1 MMCQVIN
8 LKCSSNDNISIH
20 HIITLQEKTT
30 VHGPELCSAS
40 TTEACGAESVC
51 FTGHFQVLF
60 PKTVYCC
67 SLLQV
72 FYDMRFLSSIL
83 GSGFLNWQE
92 KNLHL
97 FTPQALK
104 STDNLHIR
112 LKRSKFVNFLP
123 AKKVKMRHF
132 LTPTCKKGQNTSQK
146 FGWQFWC

>member
-1 MMCQVIN
+1 MCQVIN

-112 LKRSKFVNFLP
+112 LQRSKFVIFYRQ
-123 AKKVKMRHF
+123 KRSKCVIF
-132 LTPTCKKGQNTSQK
+132 LTSKKSKNTSKK
-146 FGWQFWC
+146 FGCQFWC